1 MDLSWPIHLTDK
13 ADDIYS
19 DYLEILAGFRYD
31 ATKIKW
37 SLDSAAKFAEYES
50 WESHMERGFA
60 QCHARDSK
68 FGGFTKFLLAH
79 RRVDTQVVTWWREER
94 SAKGIT
100 VGTSSWEDLKQF
112 LRTRF
117 LDKSVESDKAV
128 VPEVQAKIDGDDTP
142 LRGMSIQ
149 LHKLSNGDDA
159 VRRNQRCSLFQT
171 QCTIKEKACK
181 LIINSGSYCNGI
193 SRAMVVSLGL
203 STWRIPEPKH
213 VEWLNSCGMLKVT
226 HKVRVP
232 FIVGDYIDEVECDV
246 LPLEVC
252 GLLLGRPW

>member
-1 MDLSWPIHLTDK
+1 MDLSRPVHLTDK

-37 SLDSAAKFAEYES
+37 S
-50 WESHMERGFA
+50 
-60 QCHARDSK
+60 
-68 FGGFTKFLLAH
+68 FTEFLLAH
-79 RRVDTQVVTWWREER
+79 RRVDTQVVTWWHEER
-94 SAKGIT
+94 CAKGIT

-181 LIINSGSYCNGI
+181 LIIDSGSYCNGI
-193 SRAMVVSLGL
+193 SRAVVVSLGL
-203 STWRIPEPKH
+203 ST
-213 VEWLNSCGMLKVT
+213 
-226 HKVRVP
+226 
-232 FIVGDYIDEVECDV
+232 
-246 LPLEVC
+246 
-252 GLLLGRPW
+252 